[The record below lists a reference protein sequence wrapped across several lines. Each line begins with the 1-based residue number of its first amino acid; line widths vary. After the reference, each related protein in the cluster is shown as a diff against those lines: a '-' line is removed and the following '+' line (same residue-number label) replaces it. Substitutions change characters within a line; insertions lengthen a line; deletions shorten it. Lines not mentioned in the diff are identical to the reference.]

1 MAGRADRQGPEAAQ
15 PPAVNCALILAA
27 GRGSRLQSLDPKPLL
42 PLGGQPLLERSLQA
56 YLEAEGLD
64 SIYVVLGYRGDA
76 VRAQLAHLDERVHWL
91 QHEDWEAGLG
101 TSLARGVAA
110 LPQECQQLLVGLADM
125 PWISSRVVEQLLR
138 FDGPEPIVAPT
149 YLGQRGHPVL
159 FRRSLFGELSQ
170 LQGDRGAASLLNL
183 HPTYRVEVEEPG
195 ILRDVDRPQDVP
207 RLPRVV
213 IWGGGDLATGVAHRL
228 HTSGFPVLILELP
241 QPRMLRWSV
250 ALGAAVWR
258 GQISVEGVLARH
270 FEQPP
275 EDWRSC
281 LPVVVDP
288 QGHCLNALRPE
299 VLVDARMLKRNPGL
313 QRHLA
318 PLVVAL
324 GPGYCAGEDCHCVIE
339 TERGHQLGRVLW
351 QGEALPDTGV
361 PGSIGGQS
369 ARRVVRAP
377 ATGTFQSCT
386 SLGQAVSQGQIL
398 GSVGSTPVVS
408 QLDGLLRGL
417 MQDGVQVVE
426 GEKVA
431 DIDPRLDTDIHTI
444 SDKARAIGGGVLEA
458 ILCRYFG

>member
-1 MAGRADRQGPEAAQ
+1 M
-15 PPAVNCALILAA
+15 NCALVLAA
-27 GRGSRLQSLDPKPLL
+27 GRGSRLESLDPKPLL

-56 YLEAEGLD
+56 YLQAEGLD
-64 SIYVVLGYRGDA
+64 SIFVVLGYRGDS
-76 VRAQLAHLDERVHWL
+76 VRAQLAHLDKRIHWL

-110 LPQECQQLLVGLADM
+110 LPEQCQQVLVGLGDM
-125 PWISSRVVEQLLR
+125 PWISSQVVEQLLQA
-138 FDGPEPIVAPT
+138 DASEPIVAPT

-159 FRRSLFGELSQ
+159 FRRSLFGQLCR
-170 LQGDRGAASLLNL
+170 LQGDRGAASLLRL
-183 HPTYRVEVEEPG
+183 HPTHLVEVEEPG

-228 HTSGFPVLILELP
+228 FSSGFPTLMLELP
-241 QPRMLRWSV
+241 QPRMLRCSV
-250 ALGAAVWR
+250 SLGAAVWL
-258 GQISVEGVLARH
+258 GQVSVEGVLARR
-270 FEQPP
+270 FEHPP
-275 EDWRSC
+275 QDWRSC

-288 QGHCLNALRPE
+288 EGQCLKALRPE
-299 VLVDARMLKRNPGL
+299 VLVDARMLKCNGGL
-313 QRHLA
+313 QRNQA
-318 PLVVAL
+318 ALVVAL
-324 GPGYCAGEDCHCVIE
+324 GPGHRAGEDCHCVIE

-361 PGSIGGQS
+361 PGSLGGES

-377 ATGTFQSCT
+377 AAGAFQSCAR
-386 SLGQAVSQGQIL
+386 LGQAVTRGQTL
-398 GSVGSTPVVS
+398 GTVGSQPVVS

-417 MQDGVQVVE
+417 IQDGVRVAE

-431 DIDPRLDTDIHTI
+431 DVDPRLDTDIHTI